1 MTFTDRTEAGRRL
14 AKVLEGRVDPPAVVL
29 ALPRGGVPVAV
40 EIAGALGAA
49 LDIIGV
55 RKVGAPGR
63 PQFGVG
69 AVTEDGGVFL
79 DQRTIAEFGI
89 SREDVAA
96 TVETRRREVAHDVAR
111 YRGDRPMIDVEGRTV
126 IVVDDGL
133 ATGVTA
139 KAAVRAVRHQGAA
152 RVLLAVP
159 VCSTEGWNDLA
170 RDADEVVCLLVPEHF
185 LAVGQWYQDF
195 AQVTDD
201 EVLGALAEAGQA
213 HGVP

>member
-159 VCSTEGWNDLA
+159 VCSTEGRNDLA

-185 LAVGQWYQDF
+185 LTVGQWYQDF

>member
-14 AKVLEGRVDPPAVVL
+14 AKVLQRRADASAVVL
-29 ALPRGGVPVAV
+29 ALPRGGVPVAL
-40 EIAGALGAA
+40 EIAGALGAP
-49 LDIIGV
+49 LDVIGV

-79 DQRTIAEFGI
+79 DERTIDEFGI
-89 SREDVAA
+89 SRDHVA
-96 TVETRRREVAHDVAR
+96 TIVETRRREVAHDVAR
-111 YRGDRPMIDVEGRTV
+111 YRGDRPMIDVQGRTV

-139 KAAVRAVRHQGAA
+139 KAAVRAVRDHGAE
-152 RVLLAVP
+152 RVLLTVP
-159 VCSTEGWNDLA
+159 VCSTEGRNDLA
-170 RDADEVVCLLVPEHF
+170 RDADEVVCLLIPEHF
-185 LAVGQWYQDF
+185 LAVGQWYEDF
-195 AQVTDD
+195 GQVTDD
-201 EVLGALAEAGQA
+201 EVLDALAEAGQA